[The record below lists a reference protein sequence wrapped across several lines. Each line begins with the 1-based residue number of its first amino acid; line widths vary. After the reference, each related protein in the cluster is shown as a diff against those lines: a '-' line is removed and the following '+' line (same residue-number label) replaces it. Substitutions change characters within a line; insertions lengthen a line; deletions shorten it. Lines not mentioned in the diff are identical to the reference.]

1 MARIPLQTLGAFRA
15 VAKLQNLRAAADE
28 LHLTASAVS
37 QQIALL
43 EEQLGHSLFDRRGR
57 RVVLNAAGAALQRAV
72 EPALDRIQEGVRAAA
87 AAAAGEAHTLRITL
101 LPSFAQRWLMPRMP
115 SWRERHPDLNLEL
128 HTSQDTVDLQREGYH
143 AALRQGG
150 GVWKGLTSEKLI
162 DSPFI
167 ALGSPAAA
175 QRLRGNSTHSLSA
188 EPLLGDT
195 ELWERW
201 FALDGCMPTIR
212 PVAVFNDAGL
222 MLQAAEQDIGIALA
236 RELYAA
242 DALRNGRLVRLSP
255 LALPDESRYA
265 FWLVYPPELHDWAPL
280 VALREWLRG
289 EMARSLDGLPAVMAT
304 RSISPAIKPAGRAA
318 ARPTGSRSRDPSA

>member
-1 MARIPLQTLGAFRA
+1 MARIPLQTLGTFRA
-15 VAKLQNLRAAADE
+15 VAKLQNLREAADE
-28 LHLTASAVS
+28 LNLTASAVS

-115 SWRERHPDLNLEL
+115 SWRERHPSLQLDL
-128 HTSQDTVDLQREGYH
+128 HTSQQTVDLQREGYH
-143 AALRQGG
+143 AALRQGS

-162 DSPFI
+162 ASPFI
-167 ALGSPAAA
+167 AVGSPAAA

-201 FALDGCMPTIR
+201 FALDCCMPTIR
-212 PVAVFNDAGL
+212 PVAVFNDSGL

-242 DALRNGRLVRLSP
+242 DALRAGRLVRLSP

-265 FWLVYPPELHDWAPL
+265 FWLVHPPELHDWAPI
-280 VALREWLRG
+280 VALREWLHA
-289 EMARSLDGLPAVMAT
+289 EMASSLDGLPAAMAT
-304 RSISPAIKPAGRAA
+304 RALKSSGKAA
-318 ARPTGSRSRDPSA
+318 ARPKGNRNPEPSA